1 ELAVKPPPTLAA
13 EVGNVRAATFRPQ
26 SVALA
31 GGEALVMLCLPEIAV
46 DALKVEAT
54 NQGKDWEAFLQEHLA
69 WCITE
74 RGGAF

>member
-31 GGEALVMLCLPEIAV
+31 GGEALVMLSLSEPVV
-46 DALKVEAT
+46 DALRVEAQ
-54 NQGKDWEAFLQEHLA
+54 NQGVAWEEFLNSHLNFV
-69 WCITE
+69 IQE